1 MMKKLIFFVLVIT
14 CVSCKKEP
22 PFVAINGTLSNF
34 EGETIVLSGINF
46 TDTIDA
52 KEGQFGKM
60 LYLPYDGLYTLKIND
75 KVQKFLYLEKD
86 FMLTIQADMNDFDN
100 TLTFTGI
107 NIEENNFMLKK
118 HSVIQEFYGAF
129 GDREGL
135 EKTFGLNEED
145 FIQLNED
152 YKTKILSV
160 LKESKITNKKFV
172 ELETQDATFH
182 TLKYFDDYPNYH
194 GYFKKI
200 EEFKVSET
208 FPKTPDNFDYENET
222 YYYFSNSYR
231 NLVSGHFYNKLFADA
246 ENYDGLLSK
255 AFKMLDAMK
264 SSLIKSELV
273 SGLDFF
279 LNASS
284 ETLEEDFN
292 KMISYSM
299 DPIFKVKLTEKFEL
313 LKKLT
318 KGNPSP
324 KFSFENIDSSTTS
337 LDDLNGKNVYIDVWA
352 TWCGPCIAEIP
363 ALKEL
368 EKTYHGKNIEFVSI
382 SIDDY
387 KDKEK
392 WKKMVENKE
401 LKGTQLIADKD
412 WKSDFVKQYAINGIP
427 RFILLDTEGNI
438 VSADAPRPSDPKIRE
453 MLNRLEL

>member
-1 MMKKLIFFVLVIT
+1 MLLITYI
-14 CVSCKKEP
+14 SCKKEP

-34 EGETIVLSGINF
+34 EGETIVLSGISF

-52 KEGQFGKM
+52 KKGQFGKM

-100 TLTFTGI
+100 TLTFTGK
-107 NIEENNFMLKK
+107 NTEENNFMLKK
-118 HSVIQEFYGAF
+118 HNVIQEIYGAF
-129 GDREGL
+129 GDRESR
-135 EKTFGLNEED
+135 EKTFGLDEED

-152 YKTKILSV
+152 YKTKIISV

-182 TLKYFDDYPNYH
+182 TLNYFEDYPNNH
-194 GYFKKI
+194 GYYKKI
-200 EEFKVSET
+200 EDFKTSEA

-231 NLVSGHFYNKLFADA
+231 NLVSGHFYDNLFADA
-246 ENYDGLLSK
+246 ESYDGLLSK
-255 AFKMLDAMK
+255 AFKMLDAIK
-264 SSLIKSELV
+264 STLIKSELV
-273 SGLDFF
+273 SGLDFL

-292 KMISYSM
+292 KMISYST
-299 DPIFKVKLTEKFEL
+299 DPIFKAKLTEKFEL

-324 KFSFENIDSSTTS
+324 KFSFENIDSSITS
-337 LDDLNGKNVYIDVWA
+337 LDDLKGKNVYIDVWA

-363 ALKEL
+363 SLKEL
-368 EKTYHGKNIEFVSI
+368 ERAYHGKNIEFVSI

-392 WKKMVENKE
+392 WKKMIENKE
-401 LKGTQLIADKD
+401 LKGIQLIAYKD
-412 WKSDFVKQYAINGIP
+412 WKSDFVIQYAISGIP

-438 VSADAPRPSDPKIRE
+438 ISSDAPRPSNPEIRE
-453 MLNRLEL
+453 MLNQLEL